1 MKNEAFEIYINQFLV
16 IENKSLLNFRQTV
29 AHFTLKYYNIYKIL
43 QYSTLKLALK
53 FIYTIHNEHL
63 EKQNKYG

>member
-1 MKNEAFEIYINQFLV
+1 MKKALEIHINQLLV

-53 FIYTIHNEHL
+53 FVYTHDEYL
-63 EKQNKYG
+63 EKQNKHG